1 MKSIRKYL
9 KSISSLLA
17 FLILFVSCEQYD
29 SSIDDNQAINRS
41 SGEELFK
48 GIFFGNGN
56 VAQKLSNFKD
66 FEVLKAQI
74 TNEQK
79 SAFLKLQND
88 LIIHINKNNPEYFE
102 NFENAINTGNQVIIR
117 NELDSSKEFLK
128 NSVQELTNLN
138 YSEIEKEI
146 SMQKANFN
154 IDLNKIETLKSKL
167 ILKGYNPGNYDNK
180 EACVWAIAV
189 VVAVVLW
196 VAVVVDI
203 IYWVQES
210 SDSENKME
218 KENFIN
224 SIAQLNVHN

>member
-1 MKSIRKYL
+1 M

-29 SSIDDNQAINRS
+29 SSIDDNLAINRS

-66 FEVLKAQI
+66 FEDLKAQF

-79 SAFLKLQND
+79 NAFLKLQND
-88 LIIHINKNNPEYFE
+88 LIVHINEKNSKYFK

-128 NSVQELTNLN
+128 NAVQELTNLN

-154 IDLNKIETLKSKL
+154 IDLDKIETLKSKL
-167 ILKGYNPGNYDNK
+167 ILKGYNPGNYENK
-180 EACVWAIAV
+180 EACVAIWAVAV
-189 VVAVVLW
+189 VVAVALW

-203 IYWVQES
+203 IYWAQKS
-210 SDSENKME
+210 SDSESKIE